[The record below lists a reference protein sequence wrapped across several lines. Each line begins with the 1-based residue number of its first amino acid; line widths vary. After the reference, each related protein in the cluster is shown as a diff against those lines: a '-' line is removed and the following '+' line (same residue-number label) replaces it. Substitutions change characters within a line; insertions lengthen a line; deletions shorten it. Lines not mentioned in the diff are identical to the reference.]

1 MCTIPPGTSVE
12 AVSEKLTFAPW
23 LTLNLARSVGVGY
36 VQFTVVE
43 SLLAAGTSS
52 RSARATAERA
62 AGNNLER

>member
-1 MCTIPPGTSVE
+1 
-12 AVSEKLTFAPW
+12 
-23 LTLNLARSVGVGY
+23 LARSAGVGD

-62 AGNNLER
+62 VGNNLGR